1 VSGFIGEQPIR
12 HVMPP
17 SETSVHREIPPDD
30 LEDLRLLLE
39 TVHDRAGMDFRGYA
53 YSSLRRRVARAVSDA
68 GAATITG
75 LHQRLKSDDKLLLD
89 LIRVLTVHTTAMFRD
104 PAFFRIFREKVVPVL
119 RTYPFVRLWVAGC
132 STGEEVYSLSILLR
146 EEGLAER
153 SRIYATDLSDTV
165 LDRARGG
172 VFPLAAMQ
180 EYSANYRASG
190 GKMPFSDYFTADS
203 ESVIFR
209 RHLRD
214 NVVFGTHNLAS
225 DASFNEFHVIL
236 CRNVMIYFRRE
247 LQERVHKLFYDSLV
261 TYGYLGLGRSEAVR
275 FTAQAQ
281 AYEALGG
288 RERLFRKIK

>member
-1 VSGFIGEQPIR
+1 
-12 HVMPP
+12 
-17 SETSVHREIPPDD
+17 

-39 TVHDRAGMDFRGYA
+39 TVHDRSGIDFRGYA
-53 YSSLRRRVARAVSDA
+53 YSSLRRRVARAVTDA
-68 GAATITG
+68 SAGNITG
-75 LHQRLKSDDKLLLD
+75 LHQRLKTDDRLLLN

-104 PAFFRIFREKVVPVL
+104 PGFFRIFREKVVPVL
-119 RTYPFVRLWVAGC
+119 RTYPFIRLWVAGC
-132 STGEEVYSLSILLR
+132 STGEEVYSLSILLL

-153 SRIYATDLSDTV
+153 CRVYATDLSDSV
-165 LDRARGG
+165 LDRARAG

-180 EYSANYRASG
+180 EYSSNYQAAG
-190 GKMPFSDYFTADS
+190 GKVPFSDYFTADT

-209 RHLRD
+209 RHLRE
-214 NVVFGTHNLAS
+214 NVVFGTHNLVS

-281 AYEALGG
+281 AYEALSG